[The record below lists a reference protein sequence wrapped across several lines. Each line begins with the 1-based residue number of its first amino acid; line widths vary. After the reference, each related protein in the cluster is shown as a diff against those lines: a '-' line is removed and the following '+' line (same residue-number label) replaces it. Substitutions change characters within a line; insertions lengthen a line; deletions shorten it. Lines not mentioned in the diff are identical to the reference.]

1 MCIFC
6 PAGQALPVL
15 LKMVIP
21 SSLSSSLTE
30 LVSEG
35 YDTYSISDAL
45 FNDPVSE
52 MVITYLSCKI
62 VIGQILL
69 SERDIGSSV
78 KYWDYTF
85 IYIFS

>member
-1 MCIFC
+1 
-6 PAGQALPVL
+6 
-15 LKMVIP
+15 MVIP

-35 YDTYSISDAL
+35 CDTYSISDAL

-62 VIGQILL
+62 VIGQILI
-69 SERDIGSSV
+69 SELEIGSSV
-78 KYWDYTF
+78 KCWDYTF
-85 IYIFS
+85 INIISQQKRLWRISLITQLI